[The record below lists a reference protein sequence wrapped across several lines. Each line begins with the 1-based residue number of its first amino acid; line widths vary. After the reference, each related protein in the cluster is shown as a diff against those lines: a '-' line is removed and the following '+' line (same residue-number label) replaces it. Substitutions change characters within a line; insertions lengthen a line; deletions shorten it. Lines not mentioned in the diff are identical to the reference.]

1 MIKIID
7 FLAAGQDQAI
17 SLSDLSAVLNL
28 PERSV
33 KQEILNAR
41 LSGELILSSDRGYF
55 LPSSEDEIKE
65 YVIKRKAFIKTAG
78 AALKPFLK
86 ALNGR

>member
-33 KQEILNAR
+33 KQEILKAR
-41 LSGELILSSDRGYF
+41 LSGDLILSSERGYF
-55 LPSSEDEIKE
+55 LPADHDEIRE
-65 YVIKRKAFIKTAG
+65 YVIKRKAYIKTAG
-78 AALKPFLK
+78 AALRPFLK
-86 ALNGR
+86 ALGGR